1 MKERA
6 TTIFPYAIAAA
17 LPLAGL
23 VLAAAWAVDR
33 RPYDAALVAAASLLG
48 TLIWFIALSAA

>member
-6 TTIFPYAIAAA
+6 TTIFPFAIAAV

-23 VLAAAWAVDR
+23 VLAAAWAVEKR
-33 RPYDAALVAAASLLG
+33 TYDAALVLGAALLG
-48 TLIWFIALSAA
+48 ALVWFLILSA

>member
-6 TTIFPYAIAAA
+6 TTILPYAIAAA

-23 VLAAAWAVDR
+23 VLAAAWALER
-33 RPYDAALVAAASLLG
+33 RPYDAALVAASSVLG
-48 TLIWFIALSAA
+48 ALVWFIVLSA

>member
-23 VLAAAWAVDR
+23 VLAAAWVVER
-33 RPYDAALVAAASLLG
+33 RTYDAALVAAASLLG
-48 TLIWFIALSAA
+48 ALIWFIVLSA

>member
-6 TTIFPYAIAAA
+6 TTVFPYAVAAV

-23 VLAAAWAVDR
+23 VLAGLRVAEKR
-33 RPYDAALVAAASLLG
+33 TYDAALLVAASVLG
-48 TLIWFIALSAA
+48 ALIYLIVLSA

>member
-6 TTIFPYAIAAA
+6 TTVFPYAIAAA

-23 VLAAAWAVDR
+23 VLAAAWAVER
-33 RPYDAALVAAASLLG
+33 RTYDAALVAAASLLG
-48 TLIWFIALSAA
+48 TLIWFIALSA

>member
-6 TTIFPYAIAAA
+6 STIFPFVVAAA

-23 VLAAAWAVDR
+23 VLAAAWALDK
-33 RPYDAALVAAASLLG
+33 RPYDAALAAASSVLGALLYLILLG
-48 TLIWFIALSAA
+48 T

>member
-23 VLAAAWAVDR
+23 VLAAAWAVER
-33 RPYDAALVAAASLLG
+33 RTHDAALVLAAALLG
-48 TLIWFIALSAA
+48 ALIWALVLSA

>member
-6 TTIFPYAIAAA
+6 STILPYAVAAV

-23 VLAAAWAVDR
+23 VLAAAWALEKR
-33 RPYDAALVAAASLLG
+33 TYDAALVAASSLLG
-48 TLIWFIALSAA
+48 ALIWLVVLSM

>member
-1 MKERA
+1 MRERA

-23 VLAAAWAVDR
+23 VLAAAWAVER
-33 RPYDAALVAAASLLG
+33 RTYDAALVAAASLLG
-48 TLIWFIALSAA
+48 ALIWFLVLSA

>member
-6 TTIFPYAIAAA
+6 TTIFPYVIAAA

-23 VLAAAWAVDR
+23 VLAAAWAVEKR
-33 RPYDAALVAAASLLG
+33 TYDAALVLGAAVLG
-48 TLIWFIALSAA
+48 AVLWLVVLSA